1 MRKGVRLAAISV
13 LSASLTGCYLSDPVP
28 FDPRSLQRPEKSA
41 AAESREPYLPG
52 LPTGLE
58 PIDATTQP
66 AASNPTSLP
75 SGRRRRMMAPT
86 TRATTGPALN
96 DFTMLRV
103 PLQELVHRAV
113 LNSHEVRVAGYDA
126 AVSKT
131 RILEAQAHYDPVFFS
146 KTTYTDQKILSPSSG
161 ILPGVN
167 PFQPE
172 IFRTL
177 DAQVGVR
184 QNLPSGGQ
192 VELRYDVQRIQR
204 VPISS
209 GELNPYTVNDL
220 ALQVTQPLLREFGYD
235 VNWARITL
243 ARNDYRVSV
252 IESRKTLEENL
263 AEIERD
269 YWQLVEAEQE
279 EKIQE
284 DLLALSTATYN
295 ILVEH
300 VGTDVSRVQ
309 LRQAETTINARAA
322 VLVRAKARMQD
333 ISDDIKRRM
342 NDPDF
347 PVAGEVVILPEAP
360 SAEIPVH
367 FDLQD
372 QIATALANRFE
383 LGEQV
388 IRQESASLA
397 MMVAKNN
404 LLPKLDLVG
413 TLDVQGPGKDFS
425 HSFQNQGRSD
435 YLGASIGFNFEWPL
449 GNREARAI
457 YRRAVLQRLQAME
470 QYATLVA
477 QVVMDVKQ
485 AAREVETTWNE
496 IGARRQARFAAAD
509 ALQALEDRR
518 EAGGP
523 GYYEPTNI
531 QLVLDAQERKGDA
544 QREEALAVASYYV
557 AIARLERAKGTL
569 LKYDNVVMEEEPFRQ
584 MDR

>member
-1 MRKGVRLAAISV
+1 MHKGVRLAAISA
-13 LSASLTGCYLSDPVP
+13 LSVSLAGCYLRDPVP
-28 FDPRSLQRPEKSA
+28 FDPRSLQRSETTA
-41 AAESREPYLPG
+41 AADARQQYFTA

-58 PIDATTQP
+58 SIDATSQP
-66 AASNPTSLP
+66 TSNPTSM
-75 SGRRRRMMAPT
+75 SAGRRRRMLAPT
-86 TRATTGPALN
+86 TRATTGPSMG
-96 DFTMLRV
+96 DVPTIRV
-103 PLQELVHRAV
+103 PLQELIHRTAM
-113 LNSHEVRVAGYDA
+113 NSLETRVAGYDA

-146 KTTYTDQKILSPSSG
+146 KTTYTDQKVLSPSSG

-172 IFRTL
+172 IFRTI

-192 VELRYDVQRIQR
+192 AEIHYDVQRIQR
-204 VPISS
+204 VPIQAS
-209 GELNPYTVNDL
+209 ELNPYTVNDL
-220 ALQVTQPLLREFGYD
+220 ALQITQPLLREFGYE

-243 ARNDYRVSV
+243 ARNDYKVS
-252 IESRKTLEENL
+252 ILDLRKTLEENL

-284 DLLALSTATYN
+284 DLLTLSRDTYR
-295 ILVEH
+295 ILVERIG
-300 VGTDVSRVQ
+300 VDVSRVQ
-309 LRQAETTINARAA
+309 LRQAKTTIDSRAA
-322 VLVRAKARMQD
+322 VLVRAKARILD
-333 ISDDIKRRM
+333 ISDNIKRRM
-342 NDPDF
+342 NDPEF
-347 PVAGEVVILPEAP
+347 PVSSEVVILPEVP
-360 SAEIPVH
+360 SEEIPVH

-372 QIATALANRFE
+372 QVATALANRFE
-383 LGEQV
+383 LGQQA
-388 IRQESASLA
+388 IREESASVA

-404 LLPKLDLVG
+404 LLPKLEVIG

-435 YLGASIGFNFEWPL
+435 FLGASIGFSFEWPL

-457 YRRAVLQRLQAME
+457 YRRGVLQRLQAMT
-470 QYATLVA
+470 QYAFLVA
-477 QVVMDVKQ
+477 QVTEDVKT
-485 AAREVETTWNE
+485 AWREVETTWNE
-496 IGARRQARFAAAD
+496 IGARREARFDAAD
-509 ALQALEDRR
+509 ALKALEDRR
-518 EAGGP
+518 EEGAP
-523 GYYEPTNI
+523 LDPTNV
-531 QLVLDAQERKGDA
+531 QLILDAQERLGDA

-569 LKYDNVVMEEEPFRQ
+569 LRYDNVVMEEEPFMG